1 MTCIKRVLLL
11 GATGFIG
18 TRILNLLRRRAH
30 LRVMVL
36 GHRNVN
42 YRALEDIDLVVDDL
56 KRFDLSWI
64 ERFKPDTIIHLA
76 RFRGRGRLGRTV
88 AAHRGRRANRR
99 LIAWLCERAPNIRVL
114 YVSGTLMY
122 GDQGERIVDEQT
134 PLNPIAYAREYFA
147 AEEPWLDAQREGLL
161 PITIVRPPW
170 IIGPGSWFHHHYVFP
185 ALNNGEVPL
194 YGSGQNWMSFLDI
207 TDCAGSVLN
216 VAERSEPGKVFNLF
230 APGQIVRQIEF
241 VSALS
246 DAMGVGVRQ
255 IDDDKFRKLD
265 RAAWEALTF
274 SLRASTNNE
283 EVSCGYQFR
292 VPNWRDMITRHLT
305 PASSQ

>member
-1 MTCIKRVLLL
+1 VLLL

-30 LRVMVL
+30 LQVMVL

-42 YRALEDIDLVVDDL
+42 YRALEDVNLVVDDL
-56 KRFDLSWI
+56 TRFDLSWI
-64 ERFKPDTIIHLA
+64 ERFEPDTIIHLA
-76 RFRGRGRLGRTV
+76 RLSGRGRVGRTV
-88 AAHRGRRANRR
+88 AAQRGRRANRR

-114 YVSGTLMY
+114 YVSGTLVY
-122 GDQGERIVDEQT
+122 GDQGERTVDEQT

-147 AEEPWLDAQREGLL
+147 AEEPWVDAQREGLL

-170 IIGPGSWFHHHYVFP
+170 IIGPGSWFYHHYVFP
-185 ALNNGEVPL
+185 AQKDGAVPL
-194 YGSGQNWMSFLDI
+194 YGSGQNWMSFLDV
-207 TDCAGSVLN
+207 TDCAGSILN
-216 VAERSEPGKVFNLF
+216 VAERSDPGKVFNLF
-230 APGQIVRQIEF
+230 TPGQVVRQVEF

-246 DAMGVGVRQ
+246 DVLRVGVRQ
-255 IDDDKFRKLD
+255 IDRNEFGHRLD

-274 SLRASTNNE
+274 SLKASTNNK

-292 VPNWRDMITRHLT
+292 VPNWSDMITRHLT
-305 PASSQ
+305 PALSQ

>member
-255 IDDDKFRKLD
+255 IDDDKFGNLD

-292 VPNWRDMITRHLT
+292 VPNWRDMITRHLI
-305 PASSQ
+305 PALSQ

>member
-1 MTCIKRVLLL
+1 MTRIKRVLLL

-18 TRILNLLRRRAH
+18 TQILNLLRRRAH

-255 IDDDKFRKLD
+255 IDDDKFGNMD

-305 PASSQ
+305 PVLNQ